1 MKKPIDYNALD
12 RVGWEDAG
20 KTLADA
26 PTKTWI
32 NIGQG
37 LNAGDRFFKGDKGVD
52 EKMLIRDA
60 GAVIK
65 TLDERSLRDYR
76 EVERKTRAA
85 RGKMAENGSPLD
97 RGFIFCKHI
106 KELKSVD
113 DQVLFLVEKRGWK
126 NHNMFRDAVE
136 MFSEAIAE
144 KPDADH
150 NVVFDETFTALEQ
163 ARQAA
168 AAVPRSKPDKNKVKV
183 MLRLP
188 KETHAVIEWYYGIT
202 ENKTVE
208 QALADAAYELAQ
220 EHESE
225 YQDEKRRIK
234 AADEHAA
241 GIQKL
246 TKAIAAGEVLLGKLQ
261 GEKTTHQAEITLL
274 KDRPPTT
281 DAGGYELNVDNA
293 IFNHSA
299 NITHINKQ
307 IEKTEAALALVRD
320 KLAAA
325 QATSVTPVTPSTE
338 AECQPSA

>member
-1 MKKPIDYNALD
+1 
-12 RVGWEDAG
+12 
-20 KTLADA
+20 
-26 PTKTWI
+26 
-32 NIGQG
+32 
-37 LNAGDRFFKGDKGVD
+37 
-52 EKMLIRDA
+52 
-60 GAVIK
+60 
-65 TLDERSLRDYR
+65 
-76 EVERKTRAA
+76 

>member
-1 MKKPIDYNALD
+1 
-12 RVGWEDAG
+12 
-20 KTLADA
+20 
-26 PTKTWI
+26 
-32 NIGQG
+32 
-37 LNAGDRFFKGDKGVD
+37 
-52 EKMLIRDA
+52 
-60 GAVIK
+60 
-65 TLDERSLRDYR
+65 
-76 EVERKTRAA
+76 

-183 MLRLP
+183 TLRLP
-188 KETHAVIEWYYGIT
+188 KETYDVIEWYYRVT
-202 ENKTVE
+202 DVSEHKTVAD
-208 QALADAAYELAQ
+208 ALADAAYELAQ

-225 YQDEKRRIK
+225 YQDEKRRSK

-274 KDRPPTT
+274 KDRPPTN
-281 DAGGYELNVDNA
+281 DAGCY
-293 IFNHSA
+293 
-299 NITHINKQ
+299 
-307 IEKTEAALALVRD
+307 
-320 KLAAA
+320 
-325 QATSVTPVTPSTE
+325 
-338 AECQPSA
+338 